1 MNQGIIKLF
10 LRLALGIGFLS
21 AVADRFG
28 LLNSDISAWGNMDSF
43 LSYTQVLMPWMP
55 SSMIPTLGWTAT
67 IAELAFGILLIVGYK
82 TNLIAKLSGFLL
94 LSFALTMATTI
105 GIKKVFDFSVL
116 SASAAAFGLSLIKE
130 KYLEIDA
137 FLTNSNN

>member
-28 LLNSDISAWGNMDSF
+28 MWSSEVSAWGNMDSF
-43 LSYTQVLMPWMP
+43 NSYTQILLPWIP
-55 SSMIPTLGWTAT
+55 SSILPALGWTAT
-67 IAELAFGILLIVGYK
+67 IAELVFGILLIVGFK
-82 TNLIAKLSGFLL
+82 TKLIARLSGFLL
-94 LSFALTMATTI
+94 LSFALAMATTV

-116 SASAAAFGLSLIKE
+116 SASAAAFGLSLIQE

-137 FLTNSNN
+137 FLSKSNK